1 MAGMVAKAA
10 TGGALPGYNA
20 AMIRITSRIS
30 LDEREIEESF
40 IRASGP
46 GGQNVNKVE
55 TAVQIRFDAARSP
68 SLPDA
73 VRERLLATR
82 DRRITADGVVVITA
96 QRFRTRERNREDAVA
111 RLVELIT
118 KATVVPETRRPT
130 RPTLGSKKRRM
141 DEKSRRGAVKALRT
155 RKPDAE

>member
-1 MAGMVAKAA
+1 MSGMVAETA
-10 TGGALPGYNA
+10 TGGGLPGYNA
-20 AMIRITSRIS
+20 IMIRITSRIS

-141 DEKSRRGAVKALRT
+141 DAKTRRGAVKALRT
-155 RKPDAE
+155 KKPDAE

>member
-1 MAGMVAKAA
+1 
-10 TGGALPGYNA
+10 
-20 AMIRITSRIS
+20 MIRITSRIS

>member
-1 MAGMVAKAA
+1 
-10 TGGALPGYNA
+10 
-20 AMIRITSRIS
+20 MIPVTDRIS

-68 SLPDA
+68 SLPEP
-73 VRERLLATR
+73 VRQRLLAAR

-96 QRFRTRERNREDAVA
+96 QRFRTRERNREDAIE
-111 RLVELIT
+111 RLVELVRA
-118 KATVVPETRRPT
+118 ATIVQTPRRPT
-130 RPTLGSKKRRM
+130 RPTLGSKRRRM
-141 DEKSRRGAVKALRT
+141 DEKSRRGAIKALRT
-155 RKPDAE
+155 RRPDSE